1 MIGVSK
7 KRLKFL
13 DIAKGLGMMM
23 IVWMHIWGN
32 NSFEFTPPSLLNR
45 FIVGIYVPLFFVLSG
60 YLIKIENM
68 DIKMALIKQT
78 KSILRPFL
86 VVYIFSFFISFLLS
100 VIGIGVKHEF
110 EWSNFLNPLYS
121 KTFFNGPL
129 WFLLALFWAF
139 AIFYTISKISREKIV
154 VISLLTL
161 FVGYIG
167 FYLSKKE
174 IILPLFVGQG
184 MVACPMLMMGYLLKK
199 YFMPFSCNR
208 KIIVLFGMLIGAT
221 IYLFVGTGLS
231 MQSNRY
237 DGYYLQLLLG
247 VFGGAIFFLCI
258 SMLLERY
265 LPFIEYWGKYSLV
278 ILCFHNFILIP
289 CAKITG
295 RVLHQPVVWS
305 LGTFIIIYLCFLLII
320 PLVSKFLPS
329 LFNIR
334 NEYKKI

>member
-1 MIGVSK
+1 MIEVSK

-45 FIVGIYVPLFFVLSG
+45 CIVGIYVPLFFVLSG

-68 DIKMALIKQT
+68 DIKMALIKKT

-86 VVYIFSFFISFLLS
+86 VVYMFSFFMSFLLS

-139 AIFYTISKISREKIV
+139 AIFYSISKISREKIV
-154 VISLLTL
+154 VISLLAL

-167 FYLSKKE
+167 FYLSKK
-174 IILPLFVGQG
+174 
-184 MVACPMLMMGYLLKK
+184 
-199 YFMPFSCNR
+199 R
-208 KIIVLFGMLIGAT
+208 
-221 IYLFVGTGLS
+221 
-231 MQSNRY
+231 
-237 DGYYLQLLLG
+237 
-247 VFGGAIFFLCI
+247 
-258 SMLLERY
+258 
-265 LPFIEYWGKYSLV
+265 
-278 ILCFHNFILIP
+278 
-289 CAKITG
+289 
-295 RVLHQPVVWS
+295 
-305 LGTFIIIYLCFLLII
+305 
-320 PLVSKFLPS
+320 
-329 LFNIR
+329 
-334 NEYKKI
+334 